1 MSILSHP
8 QHTCLCLNLIFELTE
23 SFSFSEISSWTLLAL
38 AANILRRVNANYHS
52 HQQHFSTTLL
62 ENITPSKKDTKR
74 RCGCLGQ
81 RQIQLTLQKISTR
94 ACETEEQIESQNDKS
109 IHELDKQRR
118 RLEVEKEELQ
128 VILTSD
134 WSLNQNTD
142 I

>member
-1 MSILSHP
+1 M
-8 QHTCLCLNLIFELTE
+8 
-23 SFSFSEISSWTLLAL
+23 
-38 AANILRRVNANYHS
+38 
-52 HQQHFSTTLL
+52 

-81 RQIQLTLQKISTR
+81 RKIQLTLQKISTR
-94 ACETEEQIESQNDKS
+94 SCKTEESQNDKS